1 MNEPEV
7 CRLPVKLCVSAVSSP
22 NFVEPLLNNIDALTN
37 SVFISCAVSVPNIV
51 ALPSTVIFPV
61 FVREPVRD
69 KSVDV
74 IEASFIVVS
83 PMETELAET
92 LLKITSLVVATACPI
107 LNVVAMVLLP
117 SNRHCSVIT

>member
-1 MNEPEV
+1 M
-7 CRLPVKLCVSAVSSP
+7 
-22 NFVEPLLNNIDALTN
+22 
-37 SVFISCAVSVPNIV
+37 
-51 ALPSTVIFPV
+51 
-61 FVREPVRD
+61 REPVRD

-117 SNRHCSVIT
+117 SKPTLFGDNVTPVPCVKVKVLVVVTRKSVVAAATGADVDESTKPSRN